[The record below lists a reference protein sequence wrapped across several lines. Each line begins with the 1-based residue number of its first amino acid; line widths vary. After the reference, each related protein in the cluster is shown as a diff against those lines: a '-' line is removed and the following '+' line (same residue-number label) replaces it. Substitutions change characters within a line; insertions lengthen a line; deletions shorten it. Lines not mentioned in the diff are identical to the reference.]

1 MFFENSVQ
9 QSIDYPDDRRLRED
23 SVESLI
29 CGIYYE
35 DRHVGK
41 MKWNR
46 VVMLTKFSMAE
57 EISRVVHRVDRVDL
71 NRRQLKKE

>member
-23 SVESLI
+23 SVEWLI